1 MSSNDNVLTFVGN
14 LTADPELRY
23 TQGGLPV
30 ANITVVQSDRVLDRQ
45 TNEWKDGEPT
55 FLRASVWRE
64 LAEHVAG
71 SLTKGQ
77 RVIVTGKIKQ
87 NNYKDREGNDRTSY
101 EIEVTEIGASL
112 KFGTTTFTKAAK
124 SDQAQQVAP
133 AAPQVAQAAP
143 VSQPAAPAQQQQH
156 AAAPAAPAAPVA
168 APQPVGVA
176 AGQALSDDAF

>member
-1 MSSNDNVLTFVGN
+1 MSNDNVITIVGN

-23 TQGGLPV
+23 TQNGLPV
-30 ANITVVQSDRVLDRQ
+30 ANLTIVQSDRVLDRQ

-64 LAEHVAG
+64 FAEHVAG

-77 RVIVTGKIKQ
+77 RVIATGKLKQ
-87 NNYKDREGNDRTSY
+87 QNYKNREGNDRTGY
-101 EIEVTEIGASL
+101 ELEIHEIGASL

-124 SDQAQQVAP
+124 SDQAQSAAP
-133 AAPQVAQAAP
+133 AAAPVAQAAP
-143 VSQPAAPAQQQQH
+143 VSQPVAQ
-156 AAAPAAPAAPVA
+156 AAPAAPAAP
-168 APQPVGVA
+168 APQPVGVS